1 MDFLAD
7 DELTLNQDDPRFKPK
22 SQRGGFADGAL
33 GTLSGVAMGTIEAAT
48 APDAL
53 IRGDKKAAALRA
65 QNLEIF
71 KPDDLGG
78 VGEFTYG
85 LTKDF
90 TRIGW
95 NAVTTLGTGGVPGLA
110 LNSGL
115 FGYQTY
121 EAEKSDLINKGADIR
136 TAKTAGAIK
145 GVTDALGFA
154 IPTHGVSKSVIAD
167 AVATTALATGA
178 GSAGDYLEGS
188 YLEDHQNKKV
198 AQYGEALKENATS
211 PTTLAS
217 NGGMALLLNLWAN
230 KGRLRPDQVKEH
242 SSVDSMN
249 DAAHIQ
255 ANVEHAESTNPFS
268 PANPKEAN
276 SHFDALDSAMESALT
291 DELVSLKAPVS
302 GTPKA
307 TVTSTP
313 VVPITGTPKA
323 IVRPSA
329 INTDEHKAPVIAE
342 LLTNPV
348 FDKKPW
354 TKMIVQ
360 EASKRGINPV
370 DALVISHL
378 ETGGTFDPKIQPP
391 IDKKTGKPISSATG
405 LFQTLDG
412 TFARMGGKNKFDG
425 NDQIKAGLNYYEHN
439 AKVFRSHFNR
449 DPNGLELYYL
459 HFFGEGGGPVFLKAK
474 DNELFVDVATRWSKG
489 NQKKTARQ
497 IAEGITSSHQFNGM
511 TVGQVKAK
519 YEKRWNE
526 IASLYSDVSPDA
538 SARSTEVRGS
548 ESEFPQFESD
558 ITAPPTY
565 KSQSDAEIEAMPFVL
580 SADEHSVKS
589 LQEEFEAL
597 SSPLTKEDLEYLK
610 ATAHYQY
617 SEGGAYRTPYV
628 EPQVDLSGPGN
639 SANRTLDTLDSDLQ
653 QFAPDQQVLP
663 EQQRVLIDIPESNTS
678 DINARASDS
687 NIQQNSIIA
696 GIDNWTPTRSQNYL
710 KRERSIDGGGVIQ
723 ELHNKAS
730 NTTFQRQINQD
741 GTISPVKASRNGSDL
756 FAHPRNGK
764 ADNPELTAVQHKAAQ
779 ALEREFW
786 KPGKSKIDGAP
797 DLTRSSKGE
806 YGAFTD
812 TPDGREAV
820 SILEADPDMEVT
832 FTRLDENGNEEI
844 VTMSSRDL
852 LDYVKE
858 QEEIAKDEIQAVK
871 ALASCALKFGSEAA

>member
-22 SQRGGFADGAL
+22 SQRGNFADGAL
-33 GTLSGVAMGTIEAAT
+33 GTISGVAMGTIEAAT
-48 APDAL
+48 APDSI

-115 FGYQTY
+115 FGYQTF
-121 EAEKSDLINKGADIR
+121 EAEKSDLLNKGADI
-136 TAKTAGAIK
+136 KTARTGGAIK

-167 AVATTALATGA
+167 AVATTALSTAA
-178 GSAGDYLEGS
+178 GSAGDYVEGS
-188 YLEDHQNKKV
+188 YLENNKNKKV

-211 PTTLAS
+211 PSTLAA

-230 KGRLRPDQVKEH
+230 KGRLRPDQVKDH
-242 SSVDSMN
+242 SSVDAMN

-255 ANVEHAESTNPFS
+255 ANVEHAEGSNPFS
-268 PANPKEAN
+268 PTNPKEAN
-276 SHFDALDSAMESALT
+276 SHLDALDSAMESALN
-291 DELVSLKAPVS
+291 DELVSLKTPVV
-302 GTPKA
+302 GTPKEKVA
-307 TVTSTP
+307 KVA
-313 VVPITGTPKA
+313 VVPKDVLTGTPKA
-323 IVRPSA
+323 IGRPVPLNA
-329 INTDEHKAPVIAE
+329 DEHRAQVF
-342 LLTNPV
+342 TNPILE
-348 FDKKPW
+348 KKPW
-354 TKMIVQ
+354 AKTIAQ

-370 DALVISHL
+370 DALVLSHI
-378 ETGGTFDPKIQPP
+378 ENAGTFDPKIQPK
-391 IDKKTGKPISSATG
+391 DKDGNLLSSATG
-405 LFQTLDG
+405 LFQTIDS

-425 NDQIKAGLNYYEHN
+425 NDQVKAGLNYYEHN
-439 AKVFRSHFNR
+439 AKVFRNQFKR

-489 NQKKTARQ
+489 NEKKTARQ
-497 IAEGITSSHQFNGM
+497 IAEGITASHKFNGM

-519 YEKRWNE
+519 YQKRWDE
-526 IASLYSDVSPDA
+526 VARQYEGVGTLSDDNG
-538 SARSTEVRGS
+538 STAVRGS
-548 ESEFPQFESD
+548 ESEFPEFESD
-558 ITAPPTY
+558 IAAPPTY
-565 KSQSDAEIEAMPFVL
+565 KSQSDAEVEAMPFVL
-580 SADEHSVKS
+580 TTDEHSVKS
-589 LQEEFEAL
+589 MIEEFEAL
-597 SSPLTKEDLEYLK
+597 SSPLTREDLEYLK

-617 SEGGAYRTPYV
+617 SENSAYRAPYT
-628 EPQVDLSGPGN
+628 EPQIDLSGPSN

-653 QFAPDQQVLP
+653 QFAPEQQVLP
-663 EQQRVLIDIPESNTS
+663 EQQLAISNAEFDNPNLNNELPESTN
-678 DINARASDS
+678 
-687 NIQQNSIIA
+687 QQNSIIE
-696 GIDNWTPTRSQNYL
+696 GVDNWAYTRSQNYL
-710 KRERSIDGGGVIQ
+710 KREQTREDGSLTQ

-741 GTISPVKASRNGSDL
+741 GTITPVKATRNGNDL
-756 FAHPRNGK
+756 FAHPANSK
-764 ADNPELTAVQHKAAQ
+764 ADSLELTAVQHKAAQ

-786 KPGKSKIDGAP
+786 KPGKSKVDGAP
-797 DLTRSSKGE
+797 DLTKSSKGE

-820 SILEADPDMEVT
+820 SIMEADPDMEVT
-832 FTRLDENGNEEI
+832 FTRMDENGNEEI

-871 ALASCALKFGSEAA
+871 ALASCALRFGSEAA

>member
-1 MDFLAD
+1 MDILAD
-7 DELTLNQDDPRFKPK
+7 DELSLNQDDPRYKPK
-22 SQRGGFADGAL
+22 SQRGSIADGVL
-33 GTLSGVAMGTIEAAT
+33 GGVSGIAMGTIEVAT
-48 APDAL
+48 SPDAL
-53 IRGDKKAAALRA
+53 LRNDKKAAALRA
-65 QNLEIF
+65 QNLTIF
-71 KPDDLGG
+71 KPDDLGS

-95 NAVTTLGTGGVPGLA
+95 NAVTTLGTGGVPGLT

-115 FGYQTY
+115 FGYQTF
-121 EAEKSDLINKGADIR
+121 EAEKSDLLNKGADI
-136 TAKTAGAIK
+136 KTARTGGAIK
-145 GVTDALGFA
+145 GITDALGFA
-154 IPTHGVSKSVIAD
+154 IPTHGVAKSVVAD

-178 GSAGDYLEGS
+178 GVAGDYLEGS
-188 YLEDHQNKKV
+188 FLENNENKKV
-198 AQYGEALKENATS
+198 AQYGEALKENALS
-211 PTTLAS
+211 PSTLAA

-230 KGRLRPDQVKEH
+230 KGRLRPEQVKEH
-242 SSVDSMN
+242 GNVDTMN
-249 DAAHIQ
+249 DAAHVQ
-255 ANVEHAESTNPFS
+255 ANLEHAEGMNPF
-268 PANPKEAN
+268 NPENAKEAN
-276 SHFDALDSAMESALT
+276 SHFDALDSAMESALN

-307 TVTSTP
+307 TVTSAP

-354 TKMIVQ
+354 TKTIVQ

-519 YEKRWNE
+519 YEKRWND
-526 IASLYSDVSPDA
+526 IAKLYGDVGSQNAAHP
-538 SARSTEVRGS
+538 TEVRGS

-558 ITAPPTY
+558 ITAPPAY
-565 KSQSDAEIEAMPFVL
+565 KSQSDAEVEAMPFVL

-639 SANRTLDTLDSDLQ
+639 SASRNLDTLDSDLYQ
-653 QFAPDQQVLP
+653 LEP
-663 EQQRVLIDIPESNTS
+663 EQQRVMVGYPESNTL
-678 DINARASDS
+678 DINNARTSDS
-687 NIQQNSIIA
+687 NNQQNSIIA
-696 GIDNWTPTRSQNYL
+696 AGDDWIPTRSQNYL
-710 KRERSIDGGGVIQ
+710 KRERPTDDGGIIQ
-723 ELHNKAS
+723 ELHNNTS

-741 GTISPVKASRNGSDL
+741 GTISPVKATRNGNDL
-756 FAHPRNGK
+756 FAHPANGK
-764 ADNPELTAVQHKAAQ
+764 ADSPELTAVQHKATQ

-786 KPGKSKIDGAP
+786 KPGKSKVDGAP
-797 DLTRSSKGE
+797 DLTKSSKGE

-812 TPDGREAV
+812 TADGREAV

-871 ALASCALKFGSEAA
+871 ALASCALRFGSEAA

>member
-154 IPTHGVSKSVIAD
+154 IPTHGVSKSAIAD

-230 KGRLRPDQVKEH
+230 KGRLRPEQIKDH
-242 SSVDSMN
+242 SNVDTMN

-255 ANVEHAESTNPFS
+255 ANIEHAEGTNPFS
-268 PANPKEAN
+268 PTNAKEAN
-276 SHFDALDSAMESALT
+276 SHFDALDSAMESALN
-291 DELVSLKAPVS
+291 DELVSLKAPVT

-307 TVTSTP
+307 VATSTP
-313 VVPITGTPKA
+313 VVPIIGTPKA
-323 IVRPSA
+323 LVRPSA
-329 INTDEHKAPVIAE
+329 INTDEHKAPVIADV
-342 LLTNPV
+342 LTNPV

-354 TKMIVQ
+354 TKTIVQ

-370 DALVISHL
+370 DALIISHL
-378 ETGGTFDPKIQPP
+378 ETGGTFSTSIQPK
-391 IDKKTGKPISSATG
+391 DRNGKLLSSATG
-405 LFQTLDG
+405 LFQTLDS

-439 AKVFRSHFNR
+439 SKVFRSHFNR

-459 HFFGEGGGPVFLKAK
+459 HFFGEGGGPAFLKAK

-519 YEKRWNE
+519 YEKRWND
-526 IASLYSDVSPDA
+526 IAKLYGDVGSQ
-538 SARSTEVRGS
+538 SAAHPTEVRGS

-558 ITAPPTY
+558 ITAPPAY
-565 KSQSDAEIEAMPFVL
+565 KSQSDAEVEAMPFVL

-639 SANRTLDTLDSDLQ
+639 SANRILDTLEQ
-653 QFAPDQQVLP
+653 ETDQLSVDPSFTVADNSQIEHP
-663 EQQRVLIDIPESNTS
+663 RLINTA
-678 DINARASDS
+678 DNQ
-687 NIQQNSIIA
+687 NIQQYSIIA
-696 GIDNWTPTRSQNYL
+696 GEDNWASTRSDNYL
-710 KRERSIDGGGVIQ
+710 KREQSADNGAVIQ
-723 ELHNKAS
+723 ELHNKSS
-730 NTTFQRQINQD
+730 NTTFQRQVNQD
-741 GTISPVKASRNGSDL
+741 GSVTPVKAIRNGDDL
-756 FAHPRNGK
+756 FAKPQAAK
-764 ADNPELTAVQHKAAQ
+764 ADRLELSTVQHKAAQ

-786 KPGKSKIDGAP
+786 KPSKSKVDGTP
-797 DLTRSSKGE
+797 DLTKSSKGE

-820 SILEADPDMEVT
+820 AIMEADPDMEVT
-832 FTRLDENGNEEI
+832 FTRMDENGNEEI
-844 VTMSSRDL
+844 ITMSSRDL

-871 ALASCALKFGSEAA
+871 ALASCALRYGSEAA

>member
-115 FGYQTY
+115 FGYQTF
-121 EAEKSDLINKGADIR
+121 EAEKSDLLNKGADI
-136 TAKTAGAIK
+136 KTARTGGAIK

-167 AVATTALATGA
+167 AVATTALSTAA
-178 GSAGDYLEGS
+178 GSAGDYVEGS
-188 YLEDHQNKKV
+188 YLENNENKKV

-211 PTTLAS
+211 PSTLAA

-230 KGRLRPDQVKEH
+230 KGRLRPDRVKDH
-242 SSVDSMN
+242 SNVDAMN

-268 PANPKEAN
+268 PANAKEAN
-276 SHFDALDSAMESALT
+276 SHFDALDSAMESALN
-291 DELVSLKAPVS
+291 DELVSLKAPVT

-307 TVTSTP
+307 IVTSTP

-354 TKMIVQ
+354 TKTIVQ

-370 DALVISHL
+370 DALIISHL
-378 ETGGTFDPKIQPP
+378 ETGGTFSTSIQP
-391 IDKKTGKPISSATG
+391 KGRNGELLSSATG
-405 LFQTLDG
+405 LFQTLDS

-439 AKVFRSHFNR
+439 AKVFRSHFNL

-526 IASLYSDVSPDA
+526 IASLYSDVSPNA
-538 SARSTEVRGS
+538 SVRSTEVRGS

-558 ITAPPTY
+558 ITAPPAY

-678 DINARASDS
+678 DINTRTSGS
-687 NIQQNSIIA
+687 NIPQNSIVD
-696 GIDNWTPTRSQNYL
+696 GVDNWTPTRSQNYL
-710 KRERSIDGGGVIQ
+710 KRERLMEDGGIIQ
-723 ELHNKAS
+723 ELHNSTS

-741 GTISPVKASRNGSDL
+741 GTISPVKATRNGNDL
-756 FAHPRNGK
+756 FAHPANGK
-764 ADNPELTAVQHKAAQ
+764 ADSPELTAVQHKATQ

-786 KPGKSKIDGAP
+786 KPSKSKVDGTP
-797 DLTRSSKGE
+797 DLTKSSKGE

-812 TPDGREAV
+812 TADGREAV

>member
-22 SQRGGFADGAL
+22 SQRGNFADGAL
-33 GTLSGVAMGTIEAAT
+33 GTVSGIAMGTIEAAT
-48 APDAL
+48 APDSL

-115 FGYQTY
+115 FGYQTF
-121 EAEKSDLINKGADIR
+121 EAEKSDLLNKGADI
-136 TAKTAGAIK
+136 KTARTGGAIK

-167 AVATTALATGA
+167 AVATTALATAA
-178 GSAGDYLEGS
+178 GSAGDYVEGS
-188 YLEDHQNKKV
+188 FLENNANKKV

-211 PTTLAS
+211 PSTLAA

-230 KGRLRPDQVKEH
+230 KGRLRPDQVKDH
-242 SSVDSMN
+242 SNVDAMN

-255 ANVEHAESTNPFS
+255 ANVEHAEGSNPFSSTNP
-268 PANPKEAN
+268 KEVN
-276 SHFDALDSAMESALT
+276 SHFDALDSAMESALN
-291 DELVSLKAPVS
+291 DELVSLKVPVTGS
-302 GTPKA
+302 PKA
-307 TVTSTP
+307 IVTGAP

-323 IVRPSA
+323 IVRPVPLNA
-329 INTDEHKAPVIAE
+329 DEHRAQVF
-342 LLTNPV
+342 TNPILE
-348 FDKKPW
+348 KKPW
-354 TKMIVQ
+354 AKTIAQ

-370 DALVISHL
+370 DALVLSHI
-378 ETGGTFDPKIQPP
+378 ENAGTFDPKIQPK
-391 IDKKTGKPISSATG
+391 DREGNLLSSATG
-405 LFQTLDG
+405 LFQTIDS

-439 AKVFRSHFNR
+439 TKVFRSHFNR

-489 NQKKTARQ
+489 NEKKTARQ
-497 IAEGITSSHQFNGM
+497 IAEGITASHKFNGM

-519 YEKRWNE
+519 YQNRWND
-526 IASLYSDVSPDA
+526 IAKQYEGVGTLSDDNG
-538 SARSTEVRGS
+538 STAVRGS

-558 ITAPPTY
+558 IAAPPAY

-617 SEGGAYRTPYV
+617 SESSAYRAPYT
-628 EPQVDLSGPGN
+628 EPQIDLSGPSN
-639 SANRTLDTLDSDLQ
+639 SANRNLDTLDYDIQ
-653 QFAPDQQVLP
+653 QLAPEQQVLP
-663 EQQRVLIDIPESNTS
+663 EQQRTIVDSPESDNLDLNSKLPEFT
-678 DINARASDS
+678 N
-687 NIQQNSIIA
+687 QQNSIIE
-696 GIDNWTPTRSQNYL
+696 GVDNWAPTRSQNYL
-710 KRERSIDGGGVIQ
+710 KREQAKEDGSLTQ

-741 GTISPVKASRNGSDL
+741 GTITPVKATRNGNDL
-756 FAHPRNGK
+756 FAHPANSK
-764 ADNPELTAVQHKAAQ
+764 ADSPELTAVQHKAAQ

-786 KPGKSKIDGAP
+786 KPGKSKVDGAP
-797 DLTRSSKGE
+797 DLTKSSKGE

-820 SILEADPDMEVT
+820 SIMEADPDMEVT
-832 FTRLDENGNEEI
+832 FTRMDENGNEEI

-871 ALASCALKFGSEAA
+871 ALASCALRYGSEAA

>member
-22 SQRGGFADGAL
+22 SQRGSFADGAL

-115 FGYQTY
+115 FGYQTF
-121 EAEKSDLINKGADIR
+121 EAEKSDLLNKGADI
-136 TAKTAGAIK
+136 KTARTGGAIK

-167 AVATTALATGA
+167 AVATTALSTAA
-178 GSAGDYLEGS
+178 GSAGDYVEGS
-188 YLEDHQNKKV
+188 YLENNENKKV

-211 PTTLAS
+211 PSTLAA

-230 KGRLRPDQVKEH
+230 KGRLRPDQVKDH
-242 SSVDSMN
+242 SNVDAMN

-268 PANPKEAN
+268 PANAKEAN
-276 SHFDALDSAMESALT
+276 SHFDALDSAMESALN
-291 DELVSLKAPVS
+291 DELVSLKAPVT

-307 TVTSTP
+307 IVTSTP
-313 VVPITGTPKA
+313 VVPITGTSKA

-354 TKMIVQ
+354 TKTIVQ

-370 DALVISHL
+370 DALIISHL
-378 ETGGTFDPKIQPP
+378 ETGGTFSTSIQP
-391 IDKKTGKPISSATG
+391 KGRNGELLSSATG
-405 LFQTLDG
+405 LFQTLDS

-526 IASLYSDVSPDA
+526 IASLYSDVSPNA
-538 SARSTEVRGS
+538 SVRSIEVRGS

-558 ITAPPTY
+558 ITAPPAY

-628 EPQVDLSGPGN
+628 EPQVDLSGPSN
-639 SANRTLDTLDSDLQ
+639 SANRNLDVLDSDLYQ
-653 QFAPDQQVLP
+653 LEP
-663 EQQRVLIDIPESNTS
+663 EQQRVMVADPESNTL
-678 DINARASDS
+678 DINNARTSDS
-687 NIQQNSIIA
+687 NIQQQNSIVA
-696 GIDNWTPTRSQNYL
+696 GVDNWTPTRSQNYL
-710 KRERSIDGGGVIQ
+710 KRERLMEDGGIIQ
-723 ELHNKAS
+723 ELHNSTS

-741 GTISPVKASRNGSDL
+741 GTISPVKATRNGNDL
-756 FAHPRNGK
+756 FAHPANGK
-764 ADNPELTAVQHKAAQ
+764 ADSPELTAVQHKATQ

-786 KPGKSKIDGAP
+786 KPSKSKVDGAL
-797 DLTRSSKGE
+797 DLTKSSKGE

-812 TPDGREAV
+812 TADGREAV

-871 ALASCALKFGSEAA
+871 ALASCALRFGSEAA

>member
-7 DELTLNQDDPRFKPK
+7 DELTLNQEDPRFKPK
-22 SQRGGFADGAL
+22 SERGGFSDGAL
-33 GTLSGVAMGTIEAAT
+33 GVVSGVAMGTIEAAT

-115 FGYQTY
+115 FGYQTF
-121 EAEKSDLINKGADIR
+121 EAEKSDLLNKGADI
-136 TAKTAGAIK
+136 KTARTGGAIK
-145 GVTDALGFA
+145 GITDALGFA
-154 IPTHGVSKSVIAD
+154 IPTHGVAKSVVAD
-167 AVATTALATGA
+167 AVATTTLATGA
-178 GSAGDYLEGS
+178 GVAGDYLEGS
-188 YLEDHQNKKV
+188 FLENNENKKV
-198 AQYGEALKENATS
+198 AQYGEVLKENALS
-211 PTTLAS
+211 PSTLAA

-230 KGRLRPDQVKEH
+230 KGRLRPEQVKEH
-242 SSVDSMN
+242 GNVDTMN
-249 DAAHIQ
+249 DAAHVQ
-255 ANVEHAESTNPFS
+255 ANLEHAEGMNPF
-268 PANPKEAN
+268 NPENAKEAN
-276 SHFDALDSAMESALT
+276 SHFDALDSAMESALN
-291 DELVSLKAPVS
+291 DELVSLRAPVS

-307 TVTSTP
+307 IVTSTP

-354 TKMIVQ
+354 TKTIVQ

-526 IASLYSDVSPDA
+526 IASLYSDVSSDA
-538 SARSTEVRGS
+538 SVRSTEVRGS

-558 ITAPPTY
+558 ITAPPAY
-565 KSQSDAEIEAMPFVL
+565 KSQSDAEVEAMPFVL
-580 SADEHSVKS
+580 SADEHNVKS

-628 EPQVDLSGPGN
+628 EPQVDLSGPSN
-639 SANRTLDTLDSDLQ
+639 SASRNLDTLDSDLYQ
-653 QFAPDQQVLP
+653 LEP
-663 EQQRVLIDIPESNTS
+663 EQQRVMVADPQSNALDIDTKTP
-678 DINARASDS
+678 DS
-687 NIQQNSIIA
+687 NPWQDSITA
-696 GIDNWTPTRSQNYL
+696 GLDNWIPTRSQNYL
-710 KRERSIDGGGVIQ
+710 KRERSMDDGGVIQ
-723 ELHNKAS
+723 ELHNKTS

-741 GTISPVKASRNGSDL
+741 GTISPVKATRNGNDL
-756 FAHPRNGK
+756 FAHPANSK
-764 ADNPELTAVQHKAAQ
+764 ADSPELTAVQHKATQ

-786 KPGKSKIDGAP
+786 KPGKSKVDGAP
-797 DLTRSSKGE
+797 DLTKSSKGE

-812 TPDGREAV
+812 TADGREAV

-832 FTRLDENGNEEI
+832 FTRLDENGDEEI

-871 ALASCALKFGSEAA
+871 ALASCALRFGSEAA

>member
-7 DELTLNQDDPRFKPK
+7 DELSLNQDDPRYKPK
-22 SQRGGFADGAL
+22 SQRRALSDGAL
-33 GTLSGVAMGTIEAAT
+33 GTISGVAMGTIEAAT
-48 APDAL
+48 APDSL

-110 LNSGL
+110 WNSGL
-115 FGYQTY
+115 FGYQTF
-121 EAEKSDLINKGADIR
+121 EAEKSDLLNKGVDINTAR
-136 TAKTAGAIK
+136 TGGAIK

-154 IPTHGVSKSVIAD
+154 IPTHGVAKNVVAD
-167 AVATTALATGA
+167 AVGTTILSTAA
-178 GSAGDYLEGS
+178 GSAGDYVEGS
-188 YLEDHQNKKV
+188 YLENSGNKKV
-198 AQYGEALKENATS
+198 AQYGEALKENALS
-211 PTTLAS
+211 PTTMAT

-230 KGRLRPDQVKEH
+230 KGKLRPEQVKDH
-242 SSVDSMN
+242 SNVDAMN

-255 ANVEHAESTNPFS
+255 ANIEHAESVNPFDSTNP
-268 PANPKEAN
+268 KDAN
-276 SHFDALDSAMESALT
+276 SHFYALDSAMESALN
-291 DELVSLKAPVS
+291 DELVSLKAPVT

-307 TVTSTP
+307 VANSIP

-323 IVRPSA
+323 LVRPGD
-329 INTDEHKAPVIAE
+329 IKTDEHKAPVIAE

-354 TKMIVQ
+354 TKTIVQ
-360 EASKRGINPV
+360 EASKRSINPV
-370 DALVISHL
+370 DALIISHI
-378 ETGGTFDPKIQPP
+378 ETGGTFSTSIQPK
-391 IDKKTGKPISSATG
+391 DRNGKLLSSATG
-405 LFQTLDG
+405 LFQILDS
-412 TFARMGGKNKFDG
+412 TFVRMGGKNKFDG

-449 DPNGLELYYL
+449 DPSGLELYYL

-474 DNELFVDVATRWSKG
+474 DNELFVNVATRWSKG

-497 IAEGITSSHQFNGM
+497 IAEDITSSHQFNGM
-511 TVGQVKAK
+511 TVGQIKAK

-526 IASLYSDVSPDA
+526 IAKLYSDVSPEA
-538 SARSTEVRGS
+538 SVRSTEVRGS
-548 ESEFPQFESD
+548 KSEFPQFESD
-558 ITAPPTY
+558 IAAPPTY

-580 SADEHSVKS
+580 NADEHSVKS
-589 LQEEFEAL
+589 LQEEFETL

-610 ATAHYQY
+610 ATAHYQH

-628 EPQVDLSGPGN
+628 EPQVDLSGPSN
-639 SANRTLDTLDSDLQ
+639 SATRTLDTLDSDLQ
-653 QFAPDQQVLP
+653 YVMP
-663 EQQRVLIDIPESNTS
+663 EQQRVILADTETNTL
-678 DINARASDS
+678 DINARQPEQD
-687 NIQQNSIIA
+687 IQQGSIAA
-696 GIDNWTPTRSQNYL
+696 GVDNWTPTRSQNYL
-710 KRERSIDGGGVIQ
+710 KREQSLGDGRVIQ

-730 NTTFQRQINQD
+730 NTTFQREINQD
-741 GTISPVKASRNGSDL
+741 GSISPVRATRNGSDL
-756 FAHPRNGK
+756 FAHPGNGK
-764 ADNPELTAVQHKAAQ
+764 ANRPELTAVQHKAAQ

-786 KPGKSKIDGAP
+786 KPGKSKVDGAP
-797 DLTRSSKGE
+797 DLTKASKGE
-806 YGAFTD
+806 YGSFTE

>member
-276 SHFDALDSAMESALT
+276 SHFDALDSAMESALN
-291 DELVSLKAPVS
+291 DELVSLKAPVI
-302 GTPKA
+302 GVPKA
-307 TVTSTP
+307 
-313 VVPITGTPKA
+313 PITGTPKA
-323 IVRPSA
+323 IVKPVPVQ
-329 INTDEHKAPVIAE
+329 TDEHKIPVY
-342 LLTNPV
+342 TNPI
-348 FDKKPW
+348 FEKKPW
-354 TKMIVQ
+354 AKTIAQ

-378 ETGGTFDPKIQPP
+378 ETGGTFSTSIQPKNK
-391 IDKKTGKPISSATG
+391 DGELLSSATG

-425 NDQIKAGLNYYEHN
+425 NDQIKAGLNYYQHN
-439 AKVFRSHFNR
+439 AAVFRKHFNR

-459 HFFGEGGGPVFLKAK
+459 HFFGEGGGPIFLKAK

-489 NQKKTARQ
+489 NKKQTPRQ
-497 IAEGITSSHQFNGM
+497 VAEGITSSHQFNGM

-519 YEKRWNE
+519 YQNRWNE
-526 IASLYSDVSPDA
+526 IVKQYESVSATGADKHTA
-538 SARSTEVRGS
+538 VQGS
-548 ESEFPQFESD
+548 ESEFPEFESD
-558 ITAPPTY
+558 ITAPPSY
-565 KSQSDAEIEAMPFVL
+565 RSQADAEVEAMPYVL
-580 SADEHSVKS
+580 TADEHSVIS

-610 ATAHYQY
+610 ATAHYQPY
-617 SEGGAYRTPYV
+617 DGSLNRAPYV
-628 EPQVDLSGPGN
+628 EQQIDLTGPSN
-639 SANRTLDTLDSDLQ
+639 SANRILDTLEQ
-653 QFAPDQQVLP
+653 EADQLSADPSFTVADNSQIEHP
-663 EQQRVLIDIPESNTS
+663 RLINTA
-678 DINARASDS
+678 DNQ
-687 NIQQNSIIA
+687 NIQQYSIIA
-696 GIDNWTPTRSQNYL
+696 GEDNWASTRSDNYL
-710 KRERSIDGGGVIQ
+710 KREQSADNGAVIQ
-723 ELHNKAS
+723 ELHNKSS
-730 NTTFQRQINQD
+730 NTTFQRQVNQD
-741 GTISPVKASRNGSDL
+741 GSVTPVKAISNGDDL
-756 FAHPRNGK
+756 FANPQAAK
-764 ADNPELTAVQHKAAQ
+764 ADRPELSTLQHKAAQ

-786 KPGKSKIDGAP
+786 KPSKSKVDGVP
-797 DLTRSSKGE
+797 DLTKYSKGE

-820 SILEADPDMEVT
+820 SIMEADPDMEVT
-832 FTRLDENGNEEI
+832 FTRTDENGNEEI
-844 VTMSSRDL
+844 ITMSSRDL

-871 ALASCALKFGSEAA
+871 ALASCALRYGSEAA

>member
-22 SQRGGFADGAL
+22 SQRGSFADGAL

-291 DELVSLKAPVS
+291 DELVSLKAPVT
-302 GTPKA
+302 GVPKA
-307 TVTSTP
+307 
-313 VVPITGTPKA
+313 PITGTPKA
-323 IVRPSA
+323 IVKPVPVQ
-329 INTDEHKAPVIAE
+329 TDEHKTPVY
-342 LLTNPV
+342 TNPI
-348 FDKKPW
+348 FEKKPW
-354 TKMIVQ
+354 AKTIAQ

-378 ETGGTFDPKIQPP
+378 ETGGTFSTSIQPKNK
-391 IDKKTGKPISSATG
+391 DGELLSSATG

-425 NDQIKAGLNYYEHN
+425 NDQIKAGLNYYQHN
-439 AKVFRSHFNR
+439 AAVFRKHFNH

-459 HFFGEGGGPVFLKAK
+459 HFFGEGGGPIFLKAK

-489 NQKKTARQ
+489 NKKQTPRQ
-497 IAEGITSSHQFNGM
+497 VAEGITSSHQFNGM

-519 YEKRWNE
+519 YQNRWNE
-526 IASLYSDVSPDA
+526 IAKQYESVSATGADKH
-538 SARSTEVRGS
+538 TTVQGS
-548 ESEFPQFESD
+548 ESEFPEFESD
-558 ITAPPTY
+558 ITAPPVY
-565 KSQSDAEIEAMPFVL
+565 KSQSDAEIEAMPFVF
-580 SADEHSVKS
+580 STDEHSVKS

-639 SANRTLDTLDSDLQ
+639 SASRNLDTLDSDLYQ
-653 QFAPDQQVLP
+653 LEP
-663 EQQRVLIDIPESNTS
+663 EQQRVILPDPESNTL
-678 DINARASDS
+678 DINTRTSDS

-696 GIDNWTPTRSQNYL
+696 GVDNWTPTRSQNYL
-710 KRERSIDGGGVIQ
+710 KRERSMDDGGIIQ
-723 ELHNKAS
+723 ELHNSTS

-741 GTISPVKASRNGSDL
+741 GTISPVKATRNGNDL
-756 FAHPRNGK
+756 FAHPANGK
-764 ADNPELTAVQHKAAQ
+764 ADSPELTAVQHKATQ

-786 KPGKSKIDGAP
+786 KPGKSKVDGAP
-797 DLTRSSKGE
+797 DLTKSSKGE

-812 TPDGREAV
+812 TADGREAV

-832 FTRLDENGNEEI
+832 FTRLDENGDEEI

-871 ALASCALKFGSEAA
+871 ALASCALRFGSEAA

>member
-22 SQRGGFADGAL
+22 SQRGSFADGAL

-121 EAEKSDLINKGADIR
+121 EAEKSDLINKGADIH

-198 AQYGEALKENATS
+198 AQYGEALKENALS
-211 PTTLAS
+211 PSTLAA

-230 KGRLRPDQVKEH
+230 KGRLRPEQIKDH
-242 SSVDSMN
+242 SNLDTMN

-255 ANVEHAESTNPFS
+255 ANIEHAEGTNPFS
-268 PANPKEAN
+268 PTNAKEAN
-276 SHFDALDSAMESALT
+276 SHFDALDSAMESALN

-307 TVTSTP
+307 IVTSTP
-313 VVPITGTPKA
+313 VVPITRTPKA

-329 INTDEHKAPVIAE
+329 INTDEHKASVIAE

-354 TKMIVQ
+354 TKTIVQ

-439 AKVFRSHFNR
+439 AEVFRSHFNR

-519 YEKRWNE
+519 YEKRWND
-526 IASLYSDVSPDA
+526 IAKLYGDVGSQNAAHP
-538 SARSTEVRGS
+538 TEVRGS

-558 ITAPPTY
+558 ITAPPAY
-565 KSQSDAEIEAMPFVL
+565 KSQSDAEIESMPFVL

-610 ATAHYQY
+610 ATAHYQPY
-617 SEGGAYRTPYV
+617 DGSLNRAAYV
-628 EPQVDLSGPGN
+628 EQQIDLTGPSN
-639 SANRTLDTLDSDLQ
+639 SANRILDTLEQ
-653 QFAPDQQVLP
+653 ETDQLSVDPSFTVADNSQIDHP
-663 EQQRVLIDIPESNTS
+663 RLINTA
-678 DINARASDS
+678 DNQ
-687 NIQQNSIIA
+687 NIQQYSIIA
-696 GIDNWTPTRSQNYL
+696 GEDNWASTRSDNYL
-710 KRERSIDGGGVIQ
+710 KREQSADNGAVIQ
-723 ELHNKAS
+723 ELHNKSS
-730 NTTFQRQINQD
+730 NTTFQRQVNQD
-741 GTISPVKASRNGSDL
+741 GSVTPVKAIHNGDDL
-756 FAHPRNGK
+756 FAKPQAAK
-764 ADNPELTAVQHKAAQ
+764 ADRLELSTVQHKAAQ

-786 KPGKSKIDGAP
+786 KPSKSKVDGTP
-797 DLTRSSKGE
+797 DLTKSSKGE

-820 SILEADPDMEVT
+820 AIMEADPDMEVT
-832 FTRLDENGNEEI
+832 FTRMDENGNEEI
-844 VTMSSRDL
+844 ITMSSRDL

-871 ALASCALKFGSEAA
+871 ALASCALRYGSEAA

>member
-7 DELTLNQDDPRFKPK
+7 DELTLNQEDPRFKPK
-22 SQRGGFADGAL
+22 SERGGFSDGAL
-33 GTLSGVAMGTIEAAT
+33 GVVSGVAMGTIEAAT

-115 FGYQTY
+115 FGYQTF
-121 EAEKSDLINKGADIR
+121 EAEKSDLLNKGADIQTAR
-136 TAKTAGAIK
+136 TGGAVK
-145 GVTDALGFA
+145 GVADALGFA

-167 AVATTALATGA
+167 AVATTALATAA
-178 GSAGDYLEGS
+178 GSAGDYIEGS
-188 YLEDHQNKKV
+188 YLENNENKKV
-198 AQYGEALKENATS
+198 AQYGEALKENALS
-211 PTTLAS
+211 PSTLAA

-230 KGRLRPDQVKEH
+230 KGRLRPEQIKDH
-242 SSVDSMN
+242 SNVDTMN

-255 ANVEHAESTNPFS
+255 ANIEHAEGTNPFS
-268 PANPKEAN
+268 PTNAKEAN
-276 SHFDALDSAMESALT
+276 SHFDALDSAMESALN

-354 TKMIVQ
+354 TKTIVQ

-370 DALVISHL
+370 DALIISHL

-405 LFQTLDG
+405 LFQTLDS

-519 YEKRWNE
+519 YEKRWND
-526 IASLYSDVSPDA
+526 IAKLYGDVGSQNAAHP
-538 SARSTEVRGS
+538 TEVRGS

-558 ITAPPTY
+558 ITAPPAY
-565 KSQSDAEIEAMPFVL
+565 KSQSDAEIESMPFVL

-639 SANRTLDTLDSDLQ
+639 SANRNLDVLDSDLYQ
-653 QFAPDQQVLP
+653 LEP
-663 EQQRVLIDIPESNTS
+663 EQQRVMVADPESNTL
-678 DINARASDS
+678 DINNARTSDS
-687 NIQQNSIIA
+687 NIQQQNSIVA
-696 GIDNWTPTRSQNYL
+696 GVDNWTPTRSQNYL
-710 KRERSIDGGGVIQ
+710 KRERSMDDGGILQ
-723 ELHNKAS
+723 ELHNSTS

-741 GTISPVKASRNGSDL
+741 GTISPVKATRNGNDL
-756 FAHPRNGK
+756 FAHPANGK
-764 ADNPELTAVQHKAAQ
+764 ADSPELTAVQHKATQ

-786 KPGKSKIDGAP
+786 KPGKSKVDGAP
-797 DLTRSSKGE
+797 DLTKSSKSE

-832 FTRLDENGNEEI
+832 FTRLDKNGNEEI

-871 ALASCALKFGSEAA
+871 ALASCALRFGSEAA

>member
-7 DELTLNQDDPRFKPK
+7 DELTLNQEDPRFKPK
-22 SQRGGFADGAL
+22 SERGGFSDGAL
-33 GTLSGVAMGTIEAAT
+33 GVVSGVAMGTIEAAT

-115 FGYQTY
+115 FGYQTF
-121 EAEKSDLINKGADIR
+121 EAEKSDLLNKGADIQTAR
-136 TAKTAGAIK
+136 TGGAVK
-145 GVTDALGFA
+145 GVADALGFA

-167 AVATTALATGA
+167 AVATTALATAA
-178 GSAGDYLEGS
+178 GSAGDYIEGS
-188 YLEDHQNKKV
+188 YLENNENKKV
-198 AQYGEALKENATS
+198 AQYGEALKENALS
-211 PTTLAS
+211 PSTLAA

-230 KGRLRPDQVKEH
+230 KGRLRPEQIKDH
-242 SSVDSMN
+242 SNVDTMN

-255 ANVEHAESTNPFS
+255 ANIEHAEGTNPFS
-268 PANPKEAN
+268 PTNAKEAN
-276 SHFDALDSAMESALT
+276 SHFDALDSAMESALN

-354 TKMIVQ
+354 TKTIVQ

-370 DALVISHL
+370 DALIISHL

-405 LFQTLDG
+405 LFQTLDS

-519 YEKRWNE
+519 YEKRWND
-526 IASLYSDVSPDA
+526 IAKLYGDVGSQNAAHP
-538 SARSTEVRGS
+538 TEVRGS

-558 ITAPPTY
+558 ITAPPAY
-565 KSQSDAEIEAMPFVL
+565 KSQSDAEIESMPFVL

-639 SANRTLDTLDSDLQ
+639 SANRNLDVLDSDLYQ
-653 QFAPDQQVLP
+653 LEP
-663 EQQRVLIDIPESNTS
+663 EQQRVMVADPESNTL
-678 DINARASDS
+678 DINNARTSDS
-687 NIQQNSIIA
+687 NIQQQNSIVA
-696 GIDNWTPTRSQNYL
+696 GVDNWTPTRSQNYL
-710 KRERSIDGGGVIQ
+710 KRERSMDDGGILQ
-723 ELHNKAS
+723 ELHNSTS

-741 GTISPVKASRNGSDL
+741 GTISPVKATRNGNDL
-756 FAHPRNGK
+756 FAHPANGK
-764 ADNPELTAVQHKAAQ
+764 ADSPELTAVQHKATQ

-786 KPGKSKIDGAP
+786 KPGKSKVDGAP
-797 DLTRSSKGE
+797 DLTKSSKSE

-871 ALASCALKFGSEAA
+871 ALASCALRFGSEAA

>member
-22 SQRGGFADGAL
+22 SERGGLADGVL
-33 GTLSGVAMGTIEAAT
+33 GTVSGVAMGTIEAAT

-53 IRGDKKAAALRA
+53 VRGDKKAAALRA

-78 VGEFTYG
+78 IGEFTYG

-115 FGYQTY
+115 FGYQTF
-121 EAEKSDLINKGADIR
+121 EAEKSDLLNKGADIQTAR
-136 TAKTAGAIK
+136 TGGAVK
-145 GVTDALGFA
+145 GVADALGFA

-167 AVATTALATGA
+167 AVATTALATAA
-178 GSAGDYLEGS
+178 GSAGDYIEGS
-188 YLEDHQNKKV
+188 YLENNENKKV
-198 AQYGEALKENATS
+198 AQYGEALKENALS
-211 PTTLAS
+211 PSTLAA

-230 KGRLRPDQVKEH
+230 KGRLRPEQIKDH
-242 SSVDSMN
+242 SNVDTMN

-255 ANVEHAESTNPFS
+255 ANIEHAEGTNPFS
-268 PANPKEAN
+268 PTNAKEAN
-276 SHFDALDSAMESALT
+276 SHFDALDSAMESALN

-307 TVTSTP
+307 IVTSTP

-323 IVRPSA
+323 LVRPSA
-329 INTDEHKAPVIAE
+329 INTDEHKAPVIADV
-342 LLTNPV
+342 LTNPV

-354 TKMIVQ
+354 TKTIVQ

-405 LFQTLDG
+405 LFQTLDS

-519 YEKRWNE
+519 YEKRWND
-526 IASLYSDVSPDA
+526 IAKLYGDVGSQNAAHP
-538 SARSTEVRGS
+538 TEVRGS

-558 ITAPPTY
+558 ITAPPAY
-565 KSQSDAEIEAMPFVL
+565 KSQSDAEIESMPFVL

-639 SANRTLDTLDSDLQ
+639 SANRNLDVLDSDLYQ
-653 QFAPDQQVLP
+653 LEP
-663 EQQRVLIDIPESNTS
+663 EQQRVMVANPESNTL
-678 DINARASDS
+678 DINNARTSDS
-687 NIQQNSIIA
+687 NIQQQNSIVA
-696 GIDNWTPTRSQNYL
+696 GVDNWTPTRSQNYL
-710 KRERSIDGGGVIQ
+710 KRERSMDDGGIIQ
-723 ELHNKAS
+723 ELHNSTS

-741 GTISPVKASRNGSDL
+741 GTISPVKATRNGNDL
-756 FAHPRNGK
+756 FAHPANGK
-764 ADNPELTAVQHKAAQ
+764 ADSPELTAVQHKATQ

-786 KPGKSKIDGAP
+786 KPGKSKVDGAP
-797 DLTRSSKGE
+797 DLTKSSKGE

-812 TPDGREAV
+812 TADGREAV

-871 ALASCALKFGSEAA
+871 ALASCALRFGSEAA

>member
-1 MDFLAD
+1 MEFLAD

-22 SQRGGFADGAL
+22 SERGGFSDGVL
-33 GTLSGVAMGTIEAAT
+33 GTVSGVAMGTIEAAT

-53 IRGDKKAAALRA
+53 IRGYKKAAALRA

-115 FGYQTY
+115 FGYQTF
-121 EAEKSDLINKGADIR
+121 EAEKSDLLNKGADI
-136 TAKTAGAIK
+136 KTARTGGAIK

-154 IPTHGVSKSVIAD
+154 IPTHGVAKNVVAD
-167 AVATTALATGA
+167 AVGTTILSTAA
-178 GSAGDYLEGS
+178 GSAGDYVEGS
-188 YLEDHQNKKV
+188 YLENSGNKKV
-198 AQYGEALKENATS
+198 AQYGEALKENALS
-211 PTTLAS
+211 PTTMAT

-230 KGRLRPDQVKEH
+230 KGKLRPEQVKDH
-242 SSVDSMN
+242 SNVDAMN

-255 ANVEHAESTNPFS
+255 ANIEHAESVNPFS
-268 PANPKEAN
+268 PTNPKEAN
-276 SHFDALDSAMESALT
+276 SHFDALDSAMESALN
-291 DELVSLKAPVS
+291 DELVSLKAPV
-302 GTPKA
+302 
-307 TVTSTP
+307 
-313 VVPITGTPKA
+313 TGTPKA
-323 IVRPSA
+323 VA
-329 INTDEHKAPVIAE
+329 KAPTVDSSEKTKVAPSI
-342 LLTNPV
+342 LKNPV
-348 FDKKPW
+348 LESKPW
-354 TKMIVQ
+354 AKAIAQ
-360 EASKRGINPV
+360 EASSRGINPV
-370 DALVISHL
+370 DALVLSHI
-378 ETGGTFDPKIQPP
+378 ENGGTFDPTIQPK
-391 IDKKTGKPISSATG
+391 DRNGKLLSSATG
-405 LFQTLDG
+405 LFQTIDS
-412 TFARMGGKNKFDG
+412 TFAAMGGKNKFDG
-425 NDQIKAGLNYYEHN
+425 NEQIKAGLNYYEHN
-439 AKVFRSHFNR
+439 AKIFRKNFGR

-538 SARSTEVRGS
+538 SVRSTEVRGS

-558 ITAPPTY
+558 ITVPPAY

-580 SADEHSVKS
+580 SVDEHSVKS

-639 SANRTLDTLDSDLQ
+639 SASRNLDTLDSDLYQ
-653 QFAPDQQVLP
+653 LEL
-663 EQQRVLIDIPESNTS
+663 EQQRVMVADPQSNALDIDTKTP
-678 DINARASDS
+678 DS
-687 NIQQNSIIA
+687 NPSQDSITA
-696 GIDNWTPTRSQNYL
+696 GLDNWIPTRSQNYL
-710 KRERSIDGGGVIQ
+710 KRERSTDDGGVIQ
-723 ELHNKAS
+723 ELHNKTS

-741 GTISPVKASRNGSDL
+741 GTISPVKATRNGNEL
-756 FAHPRNGK
+756 FAHPANGK
-764 ADNPELTAVQHKAAQ
+764 ADSPELTAVQHKATQ

-786 KPGKSKIDGAP
+786 KPGKSKVDGAP
-797 DLTRSSKGE
+797 DLTKSSKGE

-812 TPDGREAV
+812 TAEGREAV

-832 FTRLDENGNEEI
+832 FTRLDETGNEEI

-871 ALASCALKFGSEAA
+871 ALASCALRFGSEAA

>member
-22 SQRGGFADGAL
+22 SERGGLADGVL
-33 GTLSGVAMGTIEAAT
+33 GTVSGVAMGTIEAAT

-78 VGEFTYG
+78 IGEFTYG

-115 FGYQTY
+115 FGYQTF
-121 EAEKSDLINKGADIR
+121 EAEKSDLLNKGADI
-136 TAKTAGAIK
+136 KTARTGGAIK

-154 IPTHGVSKSVIAD
+154 IPTHGVAKSVVAD

-178 GSAGDYLEGS
+178 GVAGDYLEGS
-188 YLEDHQNKKV
+188 FLENNENKKV
-198 AQYGEALKENATS
+198 AQYGEALKENALS
-211 PTTLAS
+211 PSTLAA

-230 KGRLRPDQVKEH
+230 KGRLRPEQIKDH
-242 SSVDSMN
+242 SNVDTMN

-255 ANVEHAESTNPFS
+255 ANIEHAEGTNPFS
-268 PANPKEAN
+268 PTNAKEAN
-276 SHFDALDSAMESALT
+276 SHFDALDSAMESALN
-291 DELVSLKAPVS
+291 DELVSLKAPVT

-307 TVTSTP
+307 IVTSTP

-354 TKMIVQ
+354 TKTIVQ

-370 DALVISHL
+370 DALIISHL
-378 ETGGTFDPKIQPP
+378 ETGGTFSTSIQPK
-391 IDKKTGKPISSATG
+391 DRNGKLLSSATG
-405 LFQTLDG
+405 LFQTLDS

-538 SARSTEVRGS
+538 SVRSTEVRGS

-558 ITAPPTY
+558 ITAPPAY

-639 SANRTLDTLDSDLQ
+639 SANRNLDTLDSDLYQ
-653 QFAPDQQVLP
+653 LEP
-663 EQQRVLIDIPESNTS
+663 EQQRVIVTDPESNTS
-678 DINARASDS
+678 DINTRTPGS
-687 NIQQNSIIA
+687 NIPQNSIVD
-696 GIDNWTPTRSQNYL
+696 GVDNWTPTRSQNYL
-710 KRERSIDGGGVIQ
+710 KRERLMEDGGVIQ
-723 ELHNKAS
+723 ELHNSTS

-741 GTISPVKASRNGSDL
+741 GTISPVKATRNGNDL
-756 FAHPRNGK
+756 FAHPANGK
-764 ADNPELTAVQHKAAQ
+764 ADSPELTSVQHKATQ

-786 KPGKSKIDGAP
+786 KPSKSKVDGAP
-797 DLTRSSKGE
+797 DLTKSSKGE

-812 TPDGREAV
+812 TADGREAV

-832 FTRLDENGNEEI
+832 FTRLDENGDEEI

-871 ALASCALKFGSEAA
+871 ALASCALRFGSEAA

>member
-22 SQRGGFADGAL
+22 SERGGFSDGAL
-33 GTLSGVAMGTIEAAT
+33 GIVSGVAMGTVEAAT

-115 FGYQTY
+115 FGYQTF
-121 EAEKSDLINKGADIR
+121 EAEKSDLLNKGADV
-136 TAKTAGAIK
+136 KTARTGGAIK
-145 GVTDALGFA
+145 GVADALGFA
-154 IPTHGVSKSVIAD
+154 IPTHGVAKNVVAD
-167 AVATTALATGA
+167 AVGTTILSTAA
-178 GSAGDYLEGS
+178 GSAGDYVEGS
-188 YLEDHQNKKV
+188 YLENSGNKKV
-198 AQYGEALKENATS
+198 AQYGEALKENALS
-211 PTTLAS
+211 PTTMAT

-230 KGRLRPDQVKEH
+230 KGKLRPEQVKDH
-242 SSVDSMN
+242 SNVDAMN

-255 ANVEHAESTNPFS
+255 ANIEHAESVNPFS
-268 PANPKEAN
+268 PTNPKEAN
-276 SHFDALDSAMESALT
+276 SHFDALDSAMESALN
-291 DELVSLKAPVS
+291 DELVSLKAPV
-302 GTPKA
+302 
-307 TVTSTP
+307 
-313 VVPITGTPKA
+313 TGTPKA
-323 IVRPSA
+323 VA
-329 INTDEHKAPVIAE
+329 KAPTVDSSEKAKAAPSI
-342 LLTNPV
+342 LKNPV
-348 FDKKPW
+348 LESKPW
-354 TKMIVQ
+354 AKAIAQ
-360 EASKRGINPV
+360 EASSRGINPV
-370 DALVISHL
+370 DALVLSHI
-378 ETGGTFDPKIQPP
+378 ENGGTFDPTIQPK
-391 IDKKTGKPISSATG
+391 DRKGKLLSSATG
-405 LFQTLDG
+405 LFQTIDS
-412 TFARMGGKNKFDG
+412 TFAAMGGKNKFDG
-425 NDQIKAGLNYYEHN
+425 NEQIKAGLNYYEHN

-459 HFFGEGGGPVFLKAK
+459 HFFGEGGGPAFLKAK

-538 SARSTEVRGS
+538 SVRSTEVRGS

-558 ITAPPTY
+558 ITAPPAY

-639 SANRTLDTLDSDLQ
+639 SANRNLDTLDSDLYQ
-653 QFAPDQQVLP
+653 LEP
-663 EQQRVLIDIPESNTS
+663 EQQRVILPGPESNTL
-678 DINARASDS
+678 DINTRTSDS

-696 GIDNWTPTRSQNYL
+696 GVDNWTPTRSQNYL
-710 KRERSIDGGGVIQ
+710 KRERSMDDGGVIQ
-723 ELHNKAS
+723 ELHNSTS
-730 NTTFQRQINQD
+730 NTTFQRQVNQD
-741 GTISPVKASRNGSDL
+741 GTISPVKATRNGNDL
-756 FAHPRNGK
+756 FAHPANGK
-764 ADNPELTAVQHKAAQ
+764 ADSPELTAVQHKATQ

-786 KPGKSKIDGAP
+786 KPGKSKVDGAP
-797 DLTRSSKGE
+797 DLTKSSKGE

-812 TPDGREAV
+812 TADGREAV

-832 FTRLDENGNEEI
+832 FTRLDENGDEEI

-871 ALASCALKFGSEAA
+871 ALASCALRFGSEAA

>member
-7 DELTLNQDDPRFKPK
+7 DELSLNQDDPRYKPK
-22 SQRGGFADGAL
+22 SQREALSDGAL
-33 GTLSGVAMGTIEAAT
+33 GTISGVAMGTIEAAT
-48 APDAL
+48 APDSL

-115 FGYQTY
+115 FGYQTF
-121 EAEKSDLINKGADIR
+121 EAEKSDLLNKGADINTAR
-136 TAKTAGAIK
+136 TGGAIK

-154 IPTHGVSKSVIAD
+154 IPTHGVAKNVVAD
-167 AVATTALATGA
+167 AVGTTILSTAA
-178 GSAGDYLEGS
+178 GSAGDYVEGS
-188 YLEDHQNKKV
+188 YLENSGNKKV
-198 AQYGEALKENATS
+198 SQYGEALKENALS
-211 PTTLAS
+211 PTTMAT

-230 KGRLRPDQVKEH
+230 KGKLRPEQVKDH
-242 SSVDSMN
+242 SNVDAMN

-255 ANVEHAESTNPFS
+255 ANIEHAESVNPFS
-268 PANPKEAN
+268 PTNPKEAN
-276 SHFDALDSAMESALT
+276 SHFDALDSAMESALN
-291 DELVSLKAPVS
+291 DELVSLKAPV
-302 GTPKA
+302 
-307 TVTSTP
+307 
-313 VVPITGTPKA
+313 TGTPKA
-323 IVRPSA
+323 LVRPDA
-329 INTDEHKAPVIAE
+329 INTDEHKAPVIADI
-342 LLTNPV
+342 LTNPV

-354 TKMIVQ
+354 TKTIVQ

-370 DALVISHL
+370 DALIISHL
-378 ETGGTFDPKIQPP
+378 ETGGTFSTSIQP
-391 IDKKTGKPISSATG
+391 KGRNGELLSSATG
-405 LFQTLDG
+405 LFQTLDS

-439 AKVFRSHFNR
+439 SKVFRTHFNR

-459 HFFGEGGGPVFLKAK
+459 HFFGEGGGPAFLKAK

-538 SARSTEVRGS
+538 SVRSTEVRGS

-558 ITAPPTY
+558 ITAPPAY

-580 SADEHSVKS
+580 SVDEHSVKS

-639 SANRTLDTLDSDLQ
+639 SASRNLDTLDSDLYQ
-653 QFAPDQQVLP
+653 LEP
-663 EQQRVLIDIPESNTS
+663 EQQRVILPDSESNTL
-678 DINARASDS
+678 DINTRTSGS
-687 NIQQNSIIA
+687 NIPQNSIVD
-696 GIDNWTPTRSQNYL
+696 GVDNWTPTRSQNYL
-710 KRERSIDGGGVIQ
+710 KRERLMEDGGIIQ
-723 ELHNKAS
+723 ELHNSTS

-741 GTISPVKASRNGSDL
+741 GTISPVKATRNGNDL
-756 FAHPRNGK
+756 FAHPANSK
-764 ADNPELTAVQHKAAQ
+764 ADSPELTAVQHKATQ

-786 KPGKSKIDGAP
+786 KPGKSKVDGAP
-797 DLTRSSKGE
+797 DLTKSSKGE

-812 TPDGREAV
+812 TADGREAV

-844 VTMSSRDL
+844 VTMTSRDL

-871 ALASCALKFGSEAA
+871 ALASCALRFGSEAA

>member
-121 EAEKSDLINKGADIR
+121 EAEKSDLINKGADIQTAR
-136 TAKTAGAIK
+136 TGGAVK
-145 GVTDALGFA
+145 GVADALGFA

-167 AVATTALATGA
+167 AVATTALATAA
-178 GSAGDYLEGS
+178 GSAGDYIEGS
-188 YLEDHQNKKV
+188 YLENNENKKV
-198 AQYGEALKENATS
+198 AQYGEALKENALS
-211 PTTLAS
+211 PSTLAA

-230 KGRLRPDQVKEH
+230 KGRLRPEQIKDH
-242 SSVDSMN
+242 SNVDTMN

-255 ANVEHAESTNPFS
+255 ANIEHAEGTNPFS
-268 PANPKEAN
+268 PTNAKEAN
-276 SHFDALDSAMESALT
+276 SHFDALDSAMESALN

-307 TVTSTP
+307 VVTSTP
-313 VVPITGTPKA
+313 VAPITGTPKA
-323 IVRPSA
+323 IVRPGA
-329 INTDEHKAPVIAE
+329 INTDENKAPVIAE

-354 TKMIVQ
+354 TKTIVQ

-526 IASLYSDVSPDA
+526 IASLYSDVSSDA
-538 SARSTEVRGS
+538 SVRSTEVRGS

-558 ITAPPTY
+558 ITAPPAY

-639 SANRTLDTLDSDLQ
+639 SASRNLDTLDSDLYQ
-653 QFAPDQQVLP
+653 LEP
-663 EQQRVLIDIPESNTS
+663 EQQRVILPDPESNTL
-678 DINARASDS
+678 DINTRTSGS
-687 NIQQNSIIA
+687 NIPQNSIVD
-696 GIDNWTPTRSQNYL
+696 GVDNWTPTRSQNYL
-710 KRERSIDGGGVIQ
+710 KRERLMEDGGIIQ
-723 ELHNKAS
+723 ELHNSTS

-741 GTISPVKASRNGSDL
+741 GTISPVKATRNGDDL
-756 FAHPRNGK
+756 FAHPANSK
-764 ADNPELTAVQHKAAQ
+764 ADSPELTAVQHKATQ

-786 KPGKSKIDGAP
+786 KPGKSKVDGAP
-797 DLTRSSKGE
+797 DLTKSSKSE

>member
-22 SQRGGFADGAL
+22 SQRGNFADGAL
-33 GTLSGVAMGTIEAAT
+33 GTVSGIAMGTIEAAT
-48 APDAL
+48 APDSL

-115 FGYQTY
+115 FGYQTF
-121 EAEKSDLINKGADIR
+121 EAEKSDLLNKGADI
-136 TAKTAGAIK
+136 KTARAGGAIK
-145 GVTDALGFA
+145 GITDSALFA
-154 IPTHGVSKSVIAD
+154 IPVHGVAKSPIAD
-167 AVATTALATGA
+167 AVVTTTLAMGA
-178 GSAGDYLEGS
+178 GSSGDYLEGA

-198 AQYGEALKENATS
+198 AQYGEALKESAVS
-211 PTTLAS
+211 PSTLAT

-230 KGRLRPDQVKEH
+230 KGRLRPDQVKDH
-242 SSVDSMN
+242 SNVDAMN

-255 ANVEHAESTNPFS
+255 ANVEHAEGSNPFSSTNP
-268 PANPKEAN
+268 KEVN
-276 SHFDALDSAMESALT
+276 SHFDALDSAMESALN
-291 DELVSLKAPVS
+291 DELVSLKVPVTGS
-302 GTPKA
+302 PKA
-307 TVTSTP
+307 IVTGTP

-323 IVRPSA
+323 IVRPVPLNA
-329 INTDEHKAPVIAE
+329 DEHRAQVF
-342 LLTNPV
+342 TNPIL
-348 FDKKPW
+348 DKKPW
-354 TKMIVQ
+354 AKTIAQ

-370 DALVISHL
+370 DALVLSHI
-378 ETGGTFDPKIQPP
+378 ENAGTFDPKIQPK
-391 IDKKTGKPISSATG
+391 DKDGNLLSSATG
-405 LFQTLDG
+405 LFQTIDS

-425 NDQIKAGLNYYEHN
+425 NDQVKAGLNYYEHN
-439 AKVFRSHFNR
+439 AKVFRNQFKR

-489 NQKKTARQ
+489 NEKKTARQ
-497 IAEGITSSHQFNGM
+497 IAEGITASHKFNGM

-519 YEKRWNE
+519 YQNRWND
-526 IASLYSDVSPDA
+526 IAKQYEGIGSA
-538 SARSTEVRGS
+538 STVDEFTAVRGS

-558 ITAPPTY
+558 IAAPPTY
-565 KSQSDAEIEAMPFVL
+565 KSQSDAEIEAMPFVF

-639 SANRTLDTLDSDLQ
+639 STNRNLDTLDFDLYRIE
-653 QFAPDQQVLP
+653 P
-663 EQQRVLIDIPESNTS
+663 EQQRVIATDPESNTL
-678 DINARASDS
+678 DINARTPYS
-687 NIQQNSIIA
+687 NIPQNLISD
-696 GIDNWTPTRSQNYL
+696 GVDNWTRTRSQNYL
-710 KRERSIDGGGVIQ
+710 KRELGRDDGILTQ

-741 GTISPVKASRNGSDL
+741 GTITPVKAIRNGEDL

-764 ADNPELTAVQHKAAQ
+764 ADSADLSVIQNKATQ

-786 KPGKSKIDGAP
+786 KPSKSKVDGEP
-797 DLTRSSKGE
+797 DLTITGQGH

-812 TPDGREAV
+812 TPDGRHAIE
-820 SILEADPDMEVT
+820 IMEADPDMEVT

-871 ALASCALKFGSEAA
+871 ALASCALIFGSEAV

>member
-22 SQRGGFADGAL
+22 SERGGFSDGAL
-33 GTLSGVAMGTIEAAT
+33 GIVSGVAMGTVEAAT

-115 FGYQTY
+115 FGYQTF
-121 EAEKSDLINKGADIR
+121 EAEKSDLLNKGADI
-136 TAKTAGAIK
+136 KTARTGGAIK

-154 IPTHGVSKSVIAD
+154 IPTHGVAKSVVAD
-167 AVATTALATGA
+167 AVAATALATGA
-178 GSAGDYLEGS
+178 GVAGDYLEGS
-188 YLEDHQNKKV
+188 FLENNENKKV
-198 AQYGEALKENATS
+198 AQYGEALKENALS
-211 PTTLAS
+211 PSTLAA

-230 KGRLRPDQVKEH
+230 KGRLRPEQIKDH
-242 SSVDSMN
+242 SNVDTMN

-255 ANVEHAESTNPFS
+255 ANIEHAEGTNPFS
-268 PANPKEAN
+268 PTNAKEAN
-276 SHFDALDSAMESALT
+276 SHFDALDSAMESALN

-302 GTPKA
+302 GIPKA
-307 TVTSTP
+307 IVTSTP

-323 IVRPSA
+323 IVRPVPLNA
-329 INTDEHKAPVIAE
+329 DEHKAQVF
-342 LLTNPV
+342 TNSIL
-348 FDKKPW
+348 DKKPW
-354 TKMIVQ
+354 AKSIAQ
-360 EASKRGINPV
+360 QASKRGLNPV
-370 DALVISHL
+370 DALIISHL
-378 ETGGTFDPKIQPP
+378 ETGGTFDPKIQPK
-391 IDKKTGKPISSATG
+391 DRNGNLLSSATG
-405 LFQTLDG
+405 LFQTLDS

-449 DPNGLELYYL
+449 DPNGIELYYM

-489 NQKKTARQ
+489 NKKQTARQ
-497 IAEGITSSHQFNGM
+497 VAEGITSSHQFNGM

-519 YEKRWNE
+519 YEKRWND
-526 IASLYSDVSPDA
+526 IAKLYGDVRPDA

-548 ESEFPQFESD
+548 ESEFSQFESD
-558 ITAPPTY
+558 IAAPPAY
-565 KSQSDAEIEAMPFVL
+565 KSQSDAEIEAMPFVF

-589 LQEEFEAL
+589 LQEEFDAL

-617 SEGGAYRTPYV
+617 SDGGTYRTPYV

-639 SANRTLDTLDSDLQ
+639 SANRTLDTLESDLYQ
-653 QFAPDQQVLP
+653 LEP
-663 EQQRVLIDIPESNTS
+663 EQQRVIVAEPESNIS
-678 DINARASDS
+678 DLSTRTFDP
-687 NIQQNSIIA
+687 NIPQNSIA
-696 GIDNWTPTRSQNYL
+696 EGIDNWTPTRSQNYL
-710 KRERSIDGGGVIQ
+710 KRERSVDGGGIIQ
-723 ELHNKAS
+723 ELHNKTS
-730 NTTFQRQINQD
+730 NTTFQRQVNQD
-741 GTISPVKASRNGSDL
+741 GTISPVKATRNGDEL
-756 FAHPRNGK
+756 FAHPANGK
-764 ADNPELTAVQHKAAQ
+764 ADSPELTAVQHKAAQ

-786 KPGKSKIDGAP
+786 KPGKVKVDGAP
-797 DLTRSSKGE
+797 DLTKSSKGE

-832 FTRLDENGNEEI
+832 FTRLDENGDEEI

-871 ALASCALKFGSEAA
+871 ALASCALRFGSEAA

>member
-22 SQRGGFADGAL
+22 SQRGNFADGAL
-33 GTLSGVAMGTIEAAT
+33 GTVSGIAMGTIEAAT
-48 APDAL
+48 APDSI

-115 FGYQTY
+115 FGYQTF
-121 EAEKSDLINKGADIR
+121 EAEKSDLLNKGADI
-136 TAKTAGAIK
+136 KTARTGGAIK

-167 AVATTALATGA
+167 AIATTALSTAA

-188 YLEDHQNKKV
+188 YLEDHKNKKV
-198 AQYGEALKENATS
+198 AQYGEALKENAVS
-211 PTTLAS
+211 PSTLAA

-230 KGRLRPDQVKEH
+230 KGRLRPDQVKDH
-242 SSVDSMN
+242 SNVDAMN

-255 ANVEHAESTNPFS
+255 ANVEHAEGSNPFSSTNP
-268 PANPKEAN
+268 KEVN
-276 SHFDALDSAMESALT
+276 SHFDALDSAMESALN
-291 DELVSLKAPVS
+291 DELVSLKVPVTGS
-302 GTPKA
+302 PKA
-307 TVTSTP
+307 IVTGTP

-323 IVRPSA
+323 IVRPVPLNA
-329 INTDEHKAPVIAE
+329 DEHRAQVF
-342 LLTNPV
+342 TNPIL
-348 FDKKPW
+348 DKKPW
-354 TKMIVQ
+354 AKTIAQ

-370 DALVISHL
+370 DALVLSHI
-378 ETGGTFDPKIQPP
+378 ENAGTFDPKIQPK
-391 IDKKTGKPISSATG
+391 DKDGNLLSSATG
-405 LFQTLDG
+405 LFQTIDS

-425 NDQIKAGLNYYEHN
+425 NDQVKAGLNYYEHN
-439 AKVFRSHFNR
+439 AKVFRNQFKR

-489 NQKKTARQ
+489 NEKKTARQ
-497 IAEGITSSHQFNGM
+497 IAEGITASHKFNGM

-519 YEKRWNE
+519 YQKRWDE
-526 IASLYSDVSPDA
+526 VARQYEGVGTLSDDNG
-538 SARSTEVRGS
+538 STAVRGS
-548 ESEFPQFESD
+548 ESEFPEFESD
-558 ITAPPTY
+558 IAAPPTY
-565 KSQSDAEIEAMPFVL
+565 KSQSDAEVEAMPFVL
-580 SADEHSVKS
+580 TTDEHSVKS
-589 LQEEFEAL
+589 MIEEFEAL

-617 SEGGAYRTPYV
+617 SQSSAYRAPYT
-628 EPQVDLSGPGN
+628 EPQIDLSGPSN

-653 QFAPDQQVLP
+653 QLAPEQQVLP
-663 EQQRVLIDIPESNTS
+663 EQQLAISNAEFDNPNLNKGLPES
-678 DINARASDS
+678 IN
-687 NIQQNSIIA
+687 QQNLIIE
-696 GIDNWTPTRSQNYL
+696 GVDNWASTRSQNYL
-710 KRERSIDGGGVIQ
+710 KRERVREGGSLTQ

-741 GTISPVKASRNGSDL
+741 GTITPVKATRNGNDL
-756 FAHPRNGK
+756 FAHPANSK
-764 ADNPELTAVQHKAAQ
+764 ADSPELTAVQHKATQ

-786 KPGKSKIDGAP
+786 KPSKSKVDGAP
-797 DLTRSSKGE
+797 DLTKSSKGE

-820 SILEADPDMEVT
+820 SIMEADPDMEVT
-832 FTRLDENGNEEI
+832 FTRMDENGNEEI

>member
-33 GTLSGVAMGTIEAAT
+33 GAVSGVAMGTIEAAT
-48 APDAL
+48 APDSL

-71 KPDDLGG
+71 KPGDLGG

-115 FGYQTY
+115 FGYQTF
-121 EAEKSDLINKGADIR
+121 EAEKSDLLNKGADISTAR
-136 TAKTAGAIK
+136 TGGAIK

-154 IPTHGVSKSVIAD
+154 IPTHGVAKSVIAD

-178 GSAGDYLEGS
+178 GVAGDYLEGT
-188 YLEDHQNKKV
+188 YLEDNKNKKV
-198 AQYGEALKENATS
+198 AQYGEALKENAVS
-211 PTTLAS
+211 PSTLAT

-230 KGRLRPDQVKEH
+230 KGRLRPEQVKEH
-242 SSVDSMN
+242 NSVDGMN

-268 PANPKEAN
+268 PVNAKEVN
-276 SHFDALDSAMESALT
+276 SHFDALDSAMESALN
-291 DELVSLKAPVS
+291 DELVTLKMPVA
-302 GTPKA
+302 GTPKSA
-307 TVTSTP
+307 MM
-313 VVPITGTPKA
+313 GTPKA
-323 IVRPSA
+323 IVRP
-329 INTDEHKAPVIAE
+329 IPLNIDERVQV
-342 LLTNPV
+342 LTNPIL
-348 FDKKPW
+348 DKKPW
-354 TKMIVQ
+354 AKTIAQ

-370 DALVISHL
+370 DALVLSHI
-378 ETGGTFDPKIQPP
+378 ENAGTFDPKIQPK
-391 IDKKTGKPISSATG
+391 DKDGNLLSSATG
-405 LFQTLDG
+405 LFQTIDS

-425 NDQIKAGLNYYEHN
+425 NDQVKAGLNYYEHN
-439 AKVFRSHFNR
+439 AKVFRNQFKR

-497 IAEGITSSHQFNGM
+497 IAEGITKSHKFDGL

-519 YEKRWNE
+519 YQKRWDE
-526 IASLYSDVSPDA
+526 VARQYEGVGTLSDDNG
-538 SARSTEVRGS
+538 STAVRGS

-558 ITAPPTY
+558 IAAPPAY
-565 KSQSDAEIEAMPFVL
+565 KSQSDAEIEAMPFVF
-580 SADEHSVKS
+580 STDEHSVKS

-617 SEGGAYRTPYV
+617 SESSAYRAPYT
-628 EPQVDLSGPGN
+628 EPQIDLSGPSN
-639 SANRTLDTLDSDLQ
+639 SANLTLDTLDYDIQ
-653 QFAPDQQVLP
+653 QLTPEQQVLP
-663 EQQRVLIDIPESNTS
+663 EQQLAISNAEFDNPNLNNKLPEFTN
-678 DINARASDS
+678 
-687 NIQQNSIIA
+687 QQNSIIE
-696 GIDNWTPTRSQNYL
+696 GVDNWSSTRSQNYL
-710 KRERSIDGGGVIQ
+710 KREQAREDGSLTQ

-741 GTISPVKASRNGSDL
+741 GTITPVKATRNGNDL
-756 FAHPRNGK
+756 FAHPANSK
-764 ADNPELTAVQHKAAQ
+764 ADSPELTAAQHKATQ

-786 KPGKSKIDGAP
+786 KPGKSKVDGAP
-797 DLTRSSKGE
+797 DLTKSSKGE

-820 SILEADPDMEVT
+820 SIMEADPDMEVT
-832 FTRLDENGNEEI
+832 FTRMDENGNEEI

>member
-7 DELTLNQDDPRFKPK
+7 DELTLNQEDPRFKPK
-22 SQRGGFADGAL
+22 SERGGFGDGVL
-33 GTLSGVAMGTIEAAT
+33 GVVSGVAMGTVEAAT
-48 APDAL
+48 APDSL

-95 NAVTTLGTGGVPGLA
+95 NAVTTLGTGGVPGLV

-115 FGYQTY
+115 FGYQTF
-121 EAEKSDLINKGADIR
+121 EAEKSDLLNKGADI
-136 TAKTAGAIK
+136 KTARTGGAIK

-154 IPTHGVSKSVIAD
+154 IPTHGVAKSAVAD
-167 AVATTALATGA
+167 AVGTTALATAA

-188 YLEDHQNKKV
+188 FLENNENKKV
-198 AQYGEALKENATS
+198 AQYGEALKENALS
-211 PTTLAS
+211 PSTLAA

-230 KGRLRPDQVKEH
+230 KGRLRPEQVKEH
-242 SSVDSMN
+242 GNVDTMN
-249 DAAHIQ
+249 DAAHVQ
-255 ANVEHAESTNPFS
+255 ANLEHAEGMNPF
-268 PANPKEAN
+268 NPENAKEAN
-276 SHFDALDSAMESALT
+276 SHFDALDSAMESALN

-313 VVPITGTPKA
+313 VLPITGTPKA

-354 TKMIVQ
+354 TKTIVQ

-425 NDQIKAGLNYYEHN
+425 NDQVKAGLNYYEHN

-459 HFFGEGGGPVFLKAK
+459 HFFGEGGGPVFLKAQ

-526 IASLYSDVSPDA
+526 IASLYSDVRADT

-558 ITAPPTY
+558 IAAPPTY

-617 SEGGAYRTPYV
+617 SEG
-628 EPQVDLSGPGN
+628 SK
-639 SANRTLDTLDSDLQ
+639 
-653 QFAPDQQVLP
+653 PD
-663 EQQRVLIDIPESNTS
+663 
-678 DINARASDS
+678 
-687 NIQQNSIIA
+687 
-696 GIDNWTPTRSQNYL
+696 
-710 KRERSIDGGGVIQ
+710 
-723 ELHNKAS
+723 
-730 NTTFQRQINQD
+730 
-741 GTISPVKASRNGSDL
+741 
-756 FAHPRNGK
+756 
-764 ADNPELTAVQHKAAQ
+764 
-779 ALEREFW
+779 
-786 KPGKSKIDGAP
+786 
-797 DLTRSSKGE
+797 
-806 YGAFTD
+806 
-812 TPDGREAV
+812 
-820 SILEADPDMEVT
+820 
-832 FTRLDENGNEEI
+832 
-844 VTMSSRDL
+844 
-852 LDYVKE
+852 
-858 QEEIAKDEIQAVK
+858 
-871 ALASCALKFGSEAA
+871 

>member
-22 SQRGGFADGAL
+22 SERGGFSDGAL
-33 GTLSGVAMGTIEAAT
+33 GIVSGVAMGTVEAAT

-115 FGYQTY
+115 FGYQTF
-121 EAEKSDLINKGADIR
+121 EAEKSDLLNKGADI
-136 TAKTAGAIK
+136 KTARTGGAIK

-154 IPTHGVSKSVIAD
+154 IPTHGVAKSVVAD

-178 GSAGDYLEGS
+178 GVAGDYLEGS
-188 YLEDHQNKKV
+188 FLENNENKEV

-211 PTTLAS
+211 PSTLAA

-230 KGRLRPDQVKEH
+230 KGRLRPEQIKDH
-242 SSVDSMN
+242 NNVDTMN

-255 ANVEHAESTNPFS
+255 ANIEHAEGTNPFS
-268 PANPKEAN
+268 PTNAKEAN
-276 SHFDALDSAMESALT
+276 SHFDALDSAMESALN

-302 GTPKA
+302 GIPKA
-307 TVTSTP
+307 IVTSTP

-323 IVRPSA
+323 IVRPVPLNA
-329 INTDEHKAPVIAE
+329 DEHKAQVF
-342 LLTNPV
+342 TNSIL
-348 FDKKPW
+348 DKKPW
-354 TKMIVQ
+354 AKSIAQ
-360 EASKRGINPV
+360 QASKRGLNPV
-370 DALVISHL
+370 DALIISHL
-378 ETGGTFDPKIQPP
+378 ETGGTFDPKIQPK
-391 IDKKTGKPISSATG
+391 DRNGNLLSSATG
-405 LFQTLDG
+405 LFQTLDS

-489 NQKKTARQ
+489 NKKQTARQ
-497 IAEGITSSHQFNGM
+497 VAEGITSSHQFNGM

-519 YEKRWNE
+519 YEKRWND
-526 IASLYSDVSPDA
+526 IAKLYGDVRPDA

-558 ITAPPTY
+558 IAAPPAY
-565 KSQSDAEIEAMPFVL
+565 KSQSDAEIEAMPFVF

-589 LQEEFEAL
+589 LQEEFDAL

-617 SEGGAYRTPYV
+617 SDGGAYRTPYV

-639 SANRTLDTLDSDLQ
+639 SANRTLDTLDADLQ
-653 QFAPDQQVLP
+653 QFVP
-663 EQQRVLIDIPESNTS
+663 EQQRVIVTDPEPNTL
-678 DINARASDS
+678 DLNARTPGS
-687 NIQQNSIIA
+687 NVPQNAITA

-710 KRERSIDGGGVIQ
+710 KRERSTDDGGIIQ
-723 ELHNKAS
+723 ELHNKTS
-730 NTTFQRQINQD
+730 NTTFQRQVNQD
-741 GTISPVKASRNGSDL
+741 GTISPVKATRNGDEL
-756 FAHPRNGK
+756 FAHPVNGK
-764 ADNPELTAVQHKAAQ
+764 ADSPELTAVQHKAAQ

-786 KPGKSKIDGAP
+786 KPGKVKVDGAP
-797 DLTRSSKGE
+797 DLTKSSKGE

-812 TPDGREAV
+812 TADGREAV

-852 LDYVKE
+852 LDYIKE

-871 ALASCALKFGSEAA
+871 ALASCALRFGSEAA

>member
-291 DELVSLKAPVS
+291 DELVSLKAPVT
-302 GTPKA
+302 GVPKA
-307 TVTSTP
+307 
-313 VVPITGTPKA
+313 PITGTPKA
-323 IVRPSA
+323 IVKPVPVQ
-329 INTDEHKAPVIAE
+329 TDEHKTPVY
-342 LLTNPV
+342 TNPI
-348 FDKKPW
+348 FEKKPW
-354 TKMIVQ
+354 AKTIAQ

-378 ETGGTFDPKIQPP
+378 ETGGTFSTSIQPKNK
-391 IDKKTGKPISSATG
+391 DGELLSSATG

-425 NDQIKAGLNYYEHN
+425 NDQIKAGLNYYQHN
-439 AKVFRSHFNR
+439 AAVFRKHFNH

-459 HFFGEGGGPVFLKAK
+459 HFFGEGGGPIFLKAK

-489 NQKKTARQ
+489 NKKQTPRQ
-497 IAEGITSSHQFNGM
+497 VAEGITSSHQFNGM

-519 YEKRWNE
+519 YQNRWNE
-526 IASLYSDVSPDA
+526 IVKQYESVSATGADKHTA
-538 SARSTEVRGS
+538 VQGS
-548 ESEFPQFESD
+548 ESEFPEFESD
-558 ITAPPTY
+558 ITAPPSY
-565 KSQSDAEIEAMPFVL
+565 RSQADAEVEAMPFVF
-580 SADEHSVKS
+580 STDEHSVKS

-610 ATAHYQY
+610 ATAHYQPY
-617 SEGGAYRTPYV
+617 DGSLNRAAYV
-628 EPQVDLSGPGN
+628 EQQIDLTGPSN
-639 SANRTLDTLDSDLQ
+639 SANRILDTLEQ
-653 QFAPDQQVLP
+653 ETDQLSVDPSFTVADNSQIDHP
-663 EQQRVLIDIPESNTS
+663 RLINTA
-678 DINARASDS
+678 DNQ
-687 NIQQNSIIA
+687 NIQQYSIIA
-696 GIDNWTPTRSQNYL
+696 GEDNWASTRSDNYL
-710 KRERSIDGGGVIQ
+710 KREQSADNGAVIQ
-723 ELHNKAS
+723 ELHNKSS
-730 NTTFQRQINQD
+730 NTTFQRQVNQD
-741 GTISPVKASRNGSDL
+741 GSVTPVKAIRNGDDL
-756 FAHPRNGK
+756 FAKPQAAK
-764 ADNPELTAVQHKAAQ
+764 ADRLELSTVQHKAAQ

-786 KPGKSKIDGAP
+786 KPSKSKVDGTP
-797 DLTRSSKGE
+797 DLTKSSKGE

-820 SILEADPDMEVT
+820 AIMEADPDMEVT
-832 FTRLDENGNEEI
+832 FTRMDENGNEEI
-844 VTMSSRDL
+844 ITMSSRDL

-871 ALASCALKFGSEAA
+871 ALASCALRYGSEAA

>member
-22 SQRGGFADGAL
+22 SQRGNFTDGAL
-33 GTLSGVAMGTIEAAT
+33 GTVSGIAMGTIEAAT

-230 KGRLRPDQVKEH
+230 KGRLRPEQIKDH
-242 SSVDSMN
+242 SNVDTMN

-255 ANVEHAESTNPFS
+255 ANIEHAEGTNPFS
-268 PANPKEAN
+268 PTNAKEAN
-276 SHFDALDSAMESALT
+276 SHFDALDSAMESALN
-291 DELVSLKAPVS
+291 DELVSLKAPVT

-307 TVTSTP
+307 VATSTP
-313 VVPITGTPKA
+313 VVPIIGTPKA
-323 IVRPSA
+323 LVRPSA
-329 INTDEHKAPVIAE
+329 INTDEHKAPVIADV
-342 LLTNPV
+342 LTNPV

-354 TKMIVQ
+354 TKTIVQ

-370 DALVISHL
+370 DALIISHL
-378 ETGGTFDPKIQPP
+378 ETGGTFSTSIQP
-391 IDKKTGKPISSATG
+391 KGRNGELLSSATG
-405 LFQTLDG
+405 LFQTLDS

-439 AKVFRSHFNR
+439 SKVFRSHFNR

-459 HFFGEGGGPVFLKAK
+459 HFFGEGGGPAFLKAK

-519 YEKRWNE
+519 YEKRWND
-526 IASLYSDVSPDA
+526 IAKLYGDVGSQ
-538 SARSTEVRGS
+538 SAAHPTEVRGS

-558 ITAPPTY
+558 ITAPPAY
-565 KSQSDAEIEAMPFVL
+565 KSQSDAEVEAMPFVL

-639 SANRTLDTLDSDLQ
+639 SANRILDTLEQ
-653 QFAPDQQVLP
+653 ETDQLSVDPSFTVADNSQIDHP
-663 EQQRVLIDIPESNTS
+663 RLINTA
-678 DINARASDS
+678 DNQ
-687 NIQQNSIIA
+687 NIQQYSIIA
-696 GIDNWTPTRSQNYL
+696 GEDNWASTRSDNYL
-710 KRERSIDGGGVIQ
+710 KREQSADNGAVIQ
-723 ELHNKAS
+723 ELHNKSS
-730 NTTFQRQINQD
+730 NTTFQRQVNQD
-741 GTISPVKASRNGSDL
+741 GSVTPVKAIRNGDDL
-756 FAHPRNGK
+756 FAKPQAAK
-764 ADNPELTAVQHKAAQ
+764 ADRLELSTVQHKAAQ

-786 KPGKSKIDGAP
+786 KPSKSKVDGTP
-797 DLTRSSKGE
+797 DLTKSSKGE

-820 SILEADPDMEVT
+820 AIMEADPDMEVT
-832 FTRLDENGNEEI
+832 FTRMDENGNEEI
-844 VTMSSRDL
+844 ITMSSRDL

-871 ALASCALKFGSEAA
+871 ALASCALRYGSEAA

>member
-7 DELTLNQDDPRFKPK
+7 DELTLNQEDPRFKPK
-22 SQRGGFADGAL
+22 SERGGFSDGVL
-33 GTLSGVAMGTIEAAT
+33 GVVSGVAMGTVEAAT
-48 APDAL
+48 APDSL

-95 NAVTTLGTGGVPGLA
+95 NAVTTLGTGGVPGLV

-115 FGYQTY
+115 FGYQTF
-121 EAEKSDLINKGADIR
+121 EAEKSDLLNKGADI
-136 TAKTAGAIK
+136 KTAQTGGAIK

-154 IPTHGVSKSVIAD
+154 IPTHGVAKSAVAD
-167 AVATTALATGA
+167 AVGTTALATAA

-188 YLEDHQNKKV
+188 FLENNENKKV
-198 AQYGEALKENATS
+198 AQYGEALKENALS
-211 PTTLAS
+211 PSTLAA

-230 KGRLRPDQVKEH
+230 KGRLRPEQVKEH
-242 SSVDSMN
+242 GNVDTMN
-249 DAAHIQ
+249 DAAHVQ
-255 ANVEHAESTNPFS
+255 ANLEHAEGMNPF
-268 PANPKEAN
+268 NPENAKEAN
-276 SHFDALDSAMESALT
+276 SHFDALDSAMESALN

-313 VVPITGTPKA
+313 VLPITGTPKA

-354 TKMIVQ
+354 TKTIVQ

-425 NDQIKAGLNYYEHN
+425 NDQVKAGLNYYEHN

-459 HFFGEGGGPVFLKAK
+459 HFFGEGGGPVFLKAQ

-526 IASLYSDVSPDA
+526 IASLYSDVRADT

-558 ITAPPTY
+558 IAAPPTY

-639 SANRTLDTLDSDLQ
+639 SASRNLDTLDSDLYQ
-653 QFAPDQQVLP
+653 LEL
-663 EQQRVLIDIPESNTS
+663 EQQRVMVADPQSNALGIDTKTP
-678 DINARASDS
+678 DS
-687 NIQQNSIIA
+687 NPSQDSITA
-696 GIDNWTPTRSQNYL
+696 GLDNWIPTRSQNYL
-710 KRERSIDGGGVIQ
+710 KRERSTDDGGVIQ
-723 ELHNKAS
+723 ELHNKTS

-741 GTISPVKASRNGSDL
+741 GTISPVKATRNGEDL
-756 FAHPRNGK
+756 FAHPANGK
-764 ADNPELTAVQHKAAQ
+764 ADSAELTAVQHKAAQ

-786 KPGKSKIDGAP
+786 KPGKVKVDGAP
-797 DLTRSSKGE
+797 DLTKSSKGE
-806 YGAFTD
+806 YGSFTD
-812 TPDGREAV
+812 TADGREAV

-871 ALASCALKFGSEAA
+871 ALASCALRFGSEAA

>member
-1 MDFLAD
+1 M
-7 DELTLNQDDPRFKPK
+7 
-22 SQRGGFADGAL
+22 
-33 GTLSGVAMGTIEAAT
+33 
-48 APDAL
+48 
-53 IRGDKKAAALRA
+53 
-65 QNLEIF
+65 
-71 KPDDLGG
+71 
-78 VGEFTYG
+78 
-85 LTKDF
+85 
-90 TRIGW
+90 
-95 NAVTTLGTGGVPGLA
+95 GTGGVPGLV

-115 FGYQTY
+115 FGYQTF
-121 EAEKSDLINKGADIR
+121 EAEKSDLLNKGADI
-136 TAKTAGAIK
+136 KTARTGGAIK

-154 IPTHGVSKSVIAD
+154 IPTHGVAKSAVAD
-167 AVATTALATGA
+167 AVGTTALATAA

-188 YLEDHQNKKV
+188 FLEKNENKKV
-198 AQYGEALKENATS
+198 AQYGEALKENALS
-211 PTTLAS
+211 PSTLAA

-230 KGRLRPDQVKEH
+230 KGRLRPEQVKEH
-242 SSVDSMN
+242 GNVDTMN
-249 DAAHIQ
+249 DAAHVQ
-255 ANVEHAESTNPFS
+255 ANLEHAEGMNPF
-268 PANPKEAN
+268 NPENAKEAN
-276 SHFDALDSAMESALT
+276 SHFDALDSAMESALN

-313 VVPITGTPKA
+313 VLPITGTPKA

-354 TKMIVQ
+354 TKTIVQ

-459 HFFGEGGGPVFLKAK
+459 HFFGEGGGPVFLKAQ

-519 YEKRWNE
+519 YEKRWND
-526 IASLYSDVSPDA
+526 IAKLYSDVGSQNAAQP
-538 SARSTEVRGS
+538 TEVRGS

-639 SANRTLDTLDSDLQ
+639 SASRNLDTLDSDLYQ
-653 QFAPDQQVLP
+653 LEP
-663 EQQRVLIDIPESNTS
+663 EQQRVMVADTESNAL
-678 DINARASDS
+678 DIDTKTPDS
-687 NIQQNSIIA
+687 NPSQDSITA
-696 GIDNWTPTRSQNYL
+696 GLDNWIPTRSQNYL
-710 KRERSIDGGGVIQ
+710 KRERSTDDGGVIQ
-723 ELHNKAS
+723 ELHNKTS
-730 NTTFQRQINQD
+730 NTTFQRQVNQD
-741 GTISPVKASRNGSDL
+741 GTISPVKATRNGEDL
-756 FAHPRNGK
+756 FAHPANGK
-764 ADNPELTAVQHKAAQ
+764 ADSAELTAVQHKAAQ

-786 KPGKSKIDGAP
+786 KPGKVKVDGAP
-797 DLTRSSKGE
+797 DLTKSSKGE
-806 YGAFTD
+806 YGSFTD
-812 TPDGREAV
+812 TADGREAV

-871 ALASCALKFGSEAA
+871 ALASCALRFGSEAA